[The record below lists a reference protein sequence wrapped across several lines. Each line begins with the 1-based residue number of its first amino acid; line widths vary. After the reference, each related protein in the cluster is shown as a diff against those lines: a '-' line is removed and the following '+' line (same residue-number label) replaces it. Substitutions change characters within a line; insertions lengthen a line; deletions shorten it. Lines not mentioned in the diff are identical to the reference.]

1 MSQVQGRKIAIIG
14 ASGNLGAPMLATLLA
29 NGAHTITAVK
39 RPESTS
45 SFSSEVIVKAGNLED
60 EAFLTEVFKGQDA
73 VILAPPLSHVISIQD
88 PAVRAAAKAGV
99 PYVIPAE
106 YGPSPFATELIQENG
121 LLQAKQQIRD
131 LIDELGVSSWISIT
145 VGAWLDVN
153 LSNGLW
159 RIDAKARKAS
169 MYRGADGRV
178 STSSVAHAGQAVAAV
193 LSLPEADLARYKKQA
208 VYTPSFHI
216 THREMLDA
224 VQRATKTT
232 GADWDITYRDAN
244 EALKEYNE
252 AIGQGDVFSSYHKF
266 ILTHLVEGKG
276 ADFEDKV
283 DLEVLKKLE
292 ALGLQKENL
301 EEVVERILQ

>member
-1 MSQVQGRKIAIIG
+1 MAQVQGRKIAIVG
-14 ASGNLGAPMLATLLA
+14 ASGNLGSPMLATLLA

-45 SFSSEVIVKAGNLED
+45 SFPSEVIVKAGNLED

-73 VILAPPLSHVISIQD
+73 VILAPPLSYVISIQD

-99 PYVIPAE
+99 PTL
-106 YGPSPFATELIQENG
+106 SPQNT
-121 LLQAKQQIRD
+121 IRD
-131 LIDELGVSSWISIT
+131 LIDELSVSSWISIT

-193 LSLPEADLARYKKQA
+193 LSLPESDLARYKKQA

-232 GADWDITYRDAN
+232 DADWDITYRDAN

-266 ILTHLVEGKG
+266 ILTHLIEGKG

-292 ALGLQKENL
+292 ALGLQKEDL
-301 EEVVERILQ
+301 QQVVERTLQ